1 MKPNDASTASG
12 WSPHCMALLAAAL
25 LLPFSAAAQQ
35 AVVTTQDSAA
45 LEIGQALL
53 AHYGGQCFAI
63 MPTHVFREAKHPALL
78 REGAPA
84 LLGESI
90 AATDLGDDVGIVG
103 VAGGI
108 SAECGSGALTIRRSI
123 ERLLQQGRLGTL
135 RSVNGDGTVAQLAV
149 AIVDDDG
156 RGLLR
161 VQPTHQDNPIR
172 KGLSGSL
179 LMIDGV
185 ATGMLLS
192 VNARSGVGTVVRI
205 DALMSKVDAHL
216 MGMSDSQPHPPKVE
230 PTTSTSTRHASTP
243 APGLRVLAWSALP
256 IDEARRT
263 ANLTAED
270 DAPAWASQPTN
281 WPVTI
286 DLQAGEQLVTLS
298 GLLLDG
304 RNVADPGQLPAWV
317 EIFIN
322 PSGEPGAWRL
332 ITSTAVTYLD
342 GVGQIDLAPLR
353 TRLLRLSF
361 GATVNGGRVI
371 SLGRVVLRRD

>member
-1 MKPNDASTASG
+1 MKWTDASPVSRWSAHRIAPFIAS
-12 WSPHCMALLAAAL
+12 L
-25 LLPFSAAAQQ
+25 LLPFSTAAQQ

-63 MPTHVFREAKHPALL
+63 MPTHVVRETKQPALR
-78 REGAPA
+78 REGMPA

-90 AATDLGDDVGIVG
+90 DAFDLGDDVGIVG
-103 VAGGI
+103 VAGAI
-108 SAECGSGALTIRRSI
+108 SAECGSGALTIQRSI

-149 AIVDDDG
+149 AIIDDDG

-185 ATGMLLS
+185 AIGMLLS

-216 MGMSDSQPHPPKVE
+216 MKQSDSKPRPPKPV
-230 PTTSTSTRHASTP
+230 STPSTPTRHASAP
-243 APGLRVLAWSALP
+243 GPGLRVLAWNALP
-256 IDEARRT
+256 IDETRRT

-286 DLQAGEQLVTLS
+286 DLQAGDGLVTVS
-298 GLLLDG
+298 GVLLDG
-304 RNVADPGQLPAWV
+304 RKVATPGQLPAWV
-317 EIFIN
+317 EVFIN

-332 ITSTAVTYLD
+332 LTSTAVTYRD
-342 GVGQIDLAPLR
+342 GVGQVDLAPVR

-361 GATVNGGRVI
+361 GATINGGRTI
-371 SLGRVVLRRD
+371 SLGRVALRRD